1 LEEFL
6 TALGLLFA
14 IEGLMFAAFPQ
25 ATKRAMEQV
34 VGSPDGL
41 LRRVGI
47 VSAILGVGLVF
58 VARRLL

>member
-1 LEEFL
+1 MEEFL